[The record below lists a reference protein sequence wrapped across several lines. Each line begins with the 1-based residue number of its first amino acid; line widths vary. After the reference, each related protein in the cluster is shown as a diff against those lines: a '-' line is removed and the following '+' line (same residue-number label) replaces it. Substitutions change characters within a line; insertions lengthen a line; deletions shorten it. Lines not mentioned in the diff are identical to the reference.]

1 MGSVNTILSKTN
13 IQKQM
18 GVIKIRQKITSDSLK
33 IKELRQFMGREVEII
48 VIDPQR
54 PSKQAMSLPGQ
65 KSAAGILEQY
75 GNPDF
80 INLEKNIWSLVAS
93 EKHANS

>member
-1 MGSVNTILSKTN
+1 
-13 IQKQM
+13 
-18 GVIKIRQKITSDSLK
+18 
-33 IKELRQFMGREVEII
+33 MGREVEII

-54 PSKQAMSLPGQ
+54 PSKKATSLSGR
-65 KSAAGILEQY
+65 KSAAGILKEY

-80 INLEKNIWSLVAS
+80 IGMEKDIWSLLAS